1 MSMNKTA
8 LITVAAK
15 LDLEIGEKETK
26 ESLIELIA
34 NYYSEADME
43 DELKSFLASNNL
55 EVNETGDIVKVKR
68 QKKLGENPNT
78 KAFHTIKILQ
88 DESLA
93 TLSYK
98 ELRDYLSESEGVET
112 TPASIAWYAN
122 WMKQKSMTVVARAK
136 KEKAPTTEADVE
148 EAAAEAS
155 KED

>member
-1 MSMNKTA
+1 MSMNKTQ

-15 LDLEIGEKETK
+15 LDLPVGEKETK

-34 NYYSEADME
+34 NHYAEN
-43 DELKSFLASNNL
+43 DEREELSAFLAQNGL
-55 EVNETGDIVKVKR
+55 QVNENGDIVKVKR

-78 KAFHTIKILQ
+78 KAYHTIKVLQ

-93 TLSYK
+93 SLSYK
-98 ELRDYLSESEGVET
+98 ELKEYLSESEGIET

-122 WMKQKSMTVVARAK
+122 WMKQKGMDLVPRVK
-136 KEKAPTTEADVE
+136 KPTTEEDIE
-148 EAAAEAS
+148 EAAA